1 MNKNW
6 TIKDQ
11 NGKEVARGSK
21 KEMIRVLNNRRMIR
35 HTLTDNIYR
44 PDGYRFA

>member
-11 NGKEVARGSK
+11 NGKEIARGTK
-21 KEMIRVLNNRRMIR
+21 KEMIKTLHSRQMIR

-44 PDGYRFA
+44 PNGYRFA